1 MYTNKEFL
9 DFFDKSKKEALD
21 IVVACVVK
29 TQGSTYSKSGN
40 MLLINSKEEF
50 VGVLGS
56 PYLHKEVLEVSKEVL
71 KTSTTKNLEFTP
83 KDKDSGHGVTT
94 IQIEPFF
101 YKQSYANLDRYLK
114 QPFRVLI
121 FGSGIHVSSF
131 VSMANLMA
139 WEITVMDININ
150 KENVKE
156 AHHLVELETLDDIF
170 SKDLQ
175 IYQAAVIL
183 SHNPKTDDIYLKA
196 LTKTNMQYIGM
207 MGNKKNMQRKK
218 QIFNLEDDNRFF
230 APIGLDIGSYTHQ
243 SIALSICSQIEARKN
258 GKI

>member
-9 DFFDKSKKEALD
+9 DFFEKSKKNTLD
-21 IVVACVVK
+21 IVVVCVVK
-29 TQGSTYSKSGN
+29 TQGSTYSKTGN
-40 MLLINSKEEF
+40 MLLINSNEEF

-83 KDKDSGHGVTT
+83 KDKDSGHGIIT
-94 IQIEPFF
+94 IKIEPFF
-101 YKQSYANLDRYLK
+101 YKQSYENLDKYLK
-114 QPFRVLI
+114 HPFRVLI
-121 FGSGIHVSSF
+121 FGSGVHVSSF

-139 WEITVMDININ
+139 WETTVMDININ
-150 KENVKE
+150 KENVKQT
-156 AHHLVELETLDDIF
+156 HHLIELETLDEVF
-170 SKDLQ
+170 SKDLEK
-175 IYQAAVIL
+175 YQAAVIL
-183 SHNPKTDDIYLKA
+183 SHNPKTDDKYLEA
-196 LTKTNMQYIGM
+196 LSKTKMQYIGM

-218 QIFNLEDDNRFF
+218 QIFNLEDDKRFF
-230 APIGLDIGSYTHQ
+230 APIGFDIGSYTHQ